1 MLYDFWHLRE
11 NPAKP
16 HFSMVN
22 HIFATFESLPIS
34 ILYFTYVFSMN
45 IYYKFIYVLIIG
57 LYTIGT
63 ILRLQTITAIF
74 PYSFMRMVSGDQ
86 NNFQHILNDDVN

>member
-1 MLYDFWHLRE
+1 MI
-11 NPAKP
+11 
-16 HFSMVN
+16 N

-45 IYYKFIYVLIIG
+45 IYYKFIYVFIIG

-74 PYSFMRMVSGDQ
+74 PCYFMRVVSGDQ
-86 NNFQHILNDDVN
+86 NNLQHILNDDMN